1 MKFTS
6 KSLNKLINTLQRFN
20 KENSS
25 KNKSQESIIQTRDY
39 QRNYTHDTHSNII
52 IKFKRHL
59 NHCTSASSACT
70 NDGVHNNVP
79 LKSSEQ
85 SNEDNKQRYSET
97 KRGKIKAHLF
107 PGRIVRNGRG
117 QRQKR
122 NVPRAQTM
130 GTHSLLLL

>member
-1 MKFTS
+1 M
-6 KSLNKLINTLQRFN
+6 
-20 KENSS
+20 
-25 KNKSQESIIQTRDY
+25 
-39 QRNYTHDTHSNII
+39 
-52 IKFKRHL
+52 
-59 NHCTSASSACT
+59 C
-70 NDGVHNNVP
+70 P

-97 KRGKIKAHLF
+97 KRGEIKAHLF

-130 GTHSLLLL
+130 ELSYYCYCCDALAKYVRANLTCCDGLASRALTYALTGSSLFF

>member
-1 MKFTS
+1 M
-6 KSLNKLINTLQRFN
+6 
-20 KENSS
+20 
-25 KNKSQESIIQTRDY
+25 
-39 QRNYTHDTHSNII
+39 
-52 IKFKRHL
+52 
-59 NHCTSASSACT
+59 C
-70 NDGVHNNVP
+70 P

-97 KRGKIKAHLF
+97 KRGEIKAHLF

-130 GTHSLLLL
+130 GPSHYCYCSAALAKYVRGGTSELDMLKRAALRRYSLVDVDELSSLCDATRMGRTDSCQSRKYLRQINITTCYFKMQ

>member
-1 MKFTS
+1 MSEAPISSFV
-6 KSLNKLINTLQRFN
+6 LI
-20 KENSS
+20 
-25 KNKSQESIIQTRDY
+25 
-39 QRNYTHDTHSNII
+39 
-52 IKFKRHL
+52 FKRHFS
-59 NHCTSASSACT
+59 HCTSASSALTTESATMC
-70 NDGVHNNVP
+70 P

-97 KRGKIKAHLF
+97 KRGEIKAHLF

-130 GTHSLLLL
+130 GAEPLLLL

>member
-1 MKFTS
+1 MFFIISTS
-6 KSLNKLINTLQRFN
+6 STSLYQFNTGYNKLRQGHTVGSTYGSKHTLIGIL
-20 KENSS
+20 
-25 KNKSQESIIQTRDY
+25 KS
-39 QRNYTHDTHSNII
+39 
-52 IKFKRHL
+52 KRHL
-59 NHCTSASSACT
+59 EHRTSASSALTTESTTMC
-70 NDGVHNNVP
+70 P

-97 KRGKIKAHLF
+97 KRGEIKAHLF

-130 GTHSLLLL
+130 ETQPLLLL